1 MDRVFTRHVTMY
13 HAAGTCHNM
22 PIGMKTAKSSA
33 VADYHRVLL
42 DLSLTQAIE

>member
-1 MDRVFTRHVTMY
+1 MDRVFTRHVTMR

-33 VADYHRVLL
+33 VADYHHVRL
-42 DLSLTQAIE
+42 DLSLALV